1 MPVES
6 SPPATAARAVRP
18 VRQILVTVA
27 LLAAALALGLL
38 LLDLR
43 ANRGSLEALAAAA
56 CRGDAE
62 ATSQLRRYLHVMLG
76 LVPLSTIAFAGY
88 IAVLARRSRREG
100 VFPPSSAWM
109 IATPRRTFTG
119 AAARRCA
126 AVMLALAGALAVLA
140 ALLTA
145 IGVRMLALLD
155 R

>member
-1 MPVES
+1 MPLES
-6 SPPATAARAVRP
+6 SPPAPATPPARP
-18 VRQILVTVA
+18 VRQVLVTVT
-27 LLAAALALGLL
+27 LLAAAVAVGLL

-43 ANRGSLEALAAAA
+43 ANRGSLDALAAAA

-62 ATSQLRRYLHVMLG
+62 AASQLRRYLHVMLG
-76 LVPLSTIAFAGY
+76 LVPLSTVAFAGY
-88 IAVLARRSRREG
+88 VAVLARRSRREG

-109 IATPRRTFTG
+109 IAPPRRTFTG

-126 AVMLALAGALAVLA
+126 TVMLVLAGALVVLA
-140 ALLTA
+140 MLLTM